1 MIIANII
8 GAIAFLVLALIY
20 AFPTDS
26 TTEAYIQNMQRAQM
40 FALMFVGLAIAVA
53 IVAK

>member
-1 MIIANII
+1 MIIANIL
-8 GAIAFLVLALIY
+8 GATAFLVLALIY
-20 AFPTDS
+20 AFKEDDREPLRD
-26 TTEAYIQNMQRAQM
+26 IRRGQM